1 MTETEPTELS
11 RLTLMCRDHE
21 VIEFTWNHA
30 KQAVTGKTR
39 PLDVAHA
46 PIMSLSP
53 AGNITRDRLTSW
65 FKNRS
70 VPDFRPDALKRLRA
84 IGFESAASLMAS
96 GFGAS
101 LSDQYWIKPL
111 GSTASWKDINCF
123 ENNFSEELGELLL
136 PHDDSSIPSLVKK
149 IKSNIDVLASSPDA
163 ALNGNLPKR
172 WEIDSA
178 GRRIM
183 VKAGRP
189 ANRFQEPFN
198 EAIASDLCSR
208 ILDKGDYVTYSLRD
222 NGFMKWTSACETMV
236 DQLTEFV
243 PAYAILSSSKVPS
256 DQGLF
261 DFYVDSCSAHGLDV
275 KTGIEKMLVVDY
287 LMANFDRHWN
297 NFGLLID
304 TENREWLRPA
314 PVFDTGVRECG
325 QKVGPDWVQDWSP
338 YGKLHA
344 RAEGTGGGALQRARL
359 RHRNGAQA
367 RASQQAEAL
376 RLGEPRRRR
385 PQAHLRRTLPAL
397 RPRNQVPGGRDV
409 PRIRRCDDA
418 RRRPGRVQRRHR
430 LQLGCFLQLNF
441 LGFHNL
447 FFSGFTA

>member
-136 PHDDSSIPSLVKK
+136 PHDDSSITSLVKK

-314 PVFDTGVRECG
+314 PVFDTGESLWCDLDMTR
-325 QKVGPDWVQDWSP
+325 PF
-338 YGKLHA
+338 
-344 RAEGTGGGALQRARL
+344 TGYTTPRARMMRPFARNIDSQVESYCTDMSWLDPSALESFSEAACEVL
-359 RHRNGAQA
+359 RANPFVANEPGRLDKIKASIDR
-367 RASQQAEAL
+367 RASL
-376 RLGEPRRRR
+376 LVK
-385 PQAHLRRTLPAL
+385 HVC
-397 RPRNQVPGGRDV
+397 N
-409 PRIRRCDDA
+409 
-418 RRRPGRVQRRHR
+418 
-430 LQLGCFLQLNF
+430 LN
-441 LGFHNL
+441 NIC
-447 FFSGFTA
+447 

>member
-70 VPDFRPDALKRLRA
+70 LPDFRPDALKRLRA

-101 LSDQYWIKPL
+101 FSDQYWIKPL

-208 ILDKGDYVTYSLRD
+208 ILDKG
-222 NGFMKWTSACETMV
+222 G
-236 DQLTEFV
+236 
-243 PAYAILSSSKVPS
+243 
-256 DQGLF
+256 
-261 DFYVDSCSAHGLDV
+261 
-275 KTGIEKMLVVDY
+275 
-287 LMANFDRHWN
+287 
-297 NFGLLID
+297 
-304 TENREWLRPA
+304 
-314 PVFDTGVRECG
+314 CG

-359 RHRNGAQA
+359 CHRNGAQA
-367 RASQQAEAL
+367 RVSQQAEAL
-376 RLGEPRRRR
+376 RLDEPRRRR
-385 PQAHLRRTLPAL
+385 P
-397 RPRNQVPGGRDV
+397 
-409 PRIRRCDDA
+409 
-418 RRRPGRVQRRHR
+418 
-430 LQLGCFLQLNF
+430 
-441 LGFHNL
+441 
-447 FFSGFTA
+447 